1 MGTTSLAGAV
11 LSEKPS
17 QKSATS
23 NEVESFLLLRK
34 EAADFPSAFLSFFLR
49 QPHLFTILWR
59 SKKESK
65 YLCSCRP
72 SSHSE
77 ALK

>member
-23 NEVESFLLLRK
+23 NEVEPFLLLRK
-34 EAADFPSAFLSFFLR
+34 EAADFPSAFLSFFYDSPIYSQSFGEVKRKVSIYAVVGL
-49 QPHLFTILWR
+49 PHTQ
-59 SKKESK
+59 K
-65 YLCSCRP
+65 
-72 SSHSE
+72 H
-77 ALK
+77 

>member
-34 EAADFPSAFLSFFLR
+34 EAADFPSAFLSFF
-49 QPHLFTILWR
+49 FTTAPFIHNPLE
-59 SKKESK
+59 K
-65 YLCSCRP
+65 
-72 SSHSE
+72 
-77 ALK
+77 